1 MKFSTFEM
9 VFKIIGFQV
18 TDQSPTGE
26 NHPVARFRALLRNME
41 DFARKPARR
50 QANPS
55 QSRRGPPELL
65 TVHILKRRT
74 GAGGGLLGVE
84 VSAIFAAAWFLL
96 AILNLSNLSAPR
108 GLILVFISSMSLNPP
123 LLFLF
128 FLP

>member
-1 MKFSTFEM
+1 M

-18 TDQSPTGE
+18 TDQSPTGKTIQLPGSGPCFAIWRILLE
-26 NHPVARFRALLRNME
+26 NRLAARPALHSPGGDLLNC
-41 DFARKPARR
+41 
-50 QANPS
+50 S
-55 QSRRGPPELL
+55 QF
-65 TVHILKRRT
+65 TFLKRRT

-123 LLFLF
+123 LLFF
-128 FLP
+128 FSTVTLLRSN